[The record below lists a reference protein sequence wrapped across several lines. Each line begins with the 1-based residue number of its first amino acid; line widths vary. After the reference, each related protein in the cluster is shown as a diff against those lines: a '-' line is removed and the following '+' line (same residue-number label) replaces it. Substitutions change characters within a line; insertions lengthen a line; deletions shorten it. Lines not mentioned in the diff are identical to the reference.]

1 MAEEKKTYDLVV
13 SSGEESED
21 SGPEDAGVLE
31 VKNAGKKGKEAK
43 ERKAA
48 RDEISKRSRMW
59 QTVGSSDEEDTREAA
74 RGHERRHKN
83 GSGDAS
89 GADTDSESD
98 SDSKSSSDSES
109 DSNTDSGTDRKKSK
123 KRKKSKRSKHKK
135 SKKKKHKKHK
145 KSSKSS
151 KKKKKKRKRDD
162 STSDSDS
169 DSSRDGDGRGSK
181 KKGKNQGAVN
191 QDEYGKYG
199 IISTA
204 ERFAKSREF
213 EAWCGEVKK
222 APGVVNGPQWEVMEY
237 FKEYME
243 DYNTATL
250 PHAKYYNFERWEAQ
264 EYARKK
270 AKDAKKA
277 KRTRTDFDDEAVLQ
291 ESRLQTKQ
299 EKAAARLKETLMLM
313 DKDKVAEMKHQ
324 RLLVAEL
331 QNAYKVGNTEK
342 VKQIEKRSD
351 PEIQDA
357 RWGKYNAPDLN
368 QYNPSL

>member
-1 MAEEKKTYDLVV
+1 MAEEKTYDLVV

-74 RGHERRHKN
+74 RGHERRHKD
-83 GSGDAS
+83 GSGDTS
-89 GADTDSESD
+89 GADSDSESD

-109 DSNTDSGTDRKKSK
+109 DSNTDSGTDRKSK
-123 KRKKSKRSKHKK
+123 KHKKSKRSKHKK

-151 KKKKKKRKRDD
+151 KKKKKKRKRND
-162 STSDSDS
+162 STSESDSDS
-169 DSSRDGDGRGSK
+169 DSSRDGDRRSSK

-204 ERFAKSREF
+204 DRFAKSREF
-213 EAWCGEVKK
+213 EAWCGEVKN
-222 APGVVNGPQWEVMEY
+222 APGAVNGPQWEVMEY

-331 QNAYKVGNTEK
+331 QNAYKVGNKEK
-342 VKQIEKRSD
+342 VKDIEKRLD
-351 PEIQDA
+351 PEIEDA
-357 RWGKYNAPDLN
+357 RWGKYKAPDLN
-368 QYNPSL
+368 QYNPSI